1 MTGDFRL
8 AWQELCGRRLQ
19 SGVPLSTLTSIRTG
33 GPATWFLDAEDEDE
47 LALAWAAAHGMG
59 IPVLILGRGSN
70 LLISDQ
76 GFDGLVIHLGAGFSR
91 IRLEGDRLYAQA
103 GVSLKQLAYYAADHH
118 LAGLA
123 FAAGIP
129 GSLGGAC
136 LMNAGAYNGQ
146 MSEVIHSLRCL
157 TPMGE
162 FLALSLPECAF
173 SYRHS
178 RIMEESLVVL
188 DATLKLIPGKRD
200 ALYATMAE
208 LQKMRQEKQPLSY
221 PSAGSFFKRPPGYF
235 AGALIE
241 QAGLKGLTVGKA
253 QVSKLHAGFLI
264 NLGGATTD
272 DFIAL
277 KDEVQRRV
285 MARYGVQLE
294 PEVRIIGEAGS

>member
-1 MTGDFRL
+1 MTGDFTH
-8 AWQELCGRRLQ
+8 AWQRLCGQRFQ
-19 SGVPLSTLTSIRTG
+19 SGVPMNTLTSIRTG
-33 GPATWFLDAEDEDE
+33 GPAAWFLEAMNEDE
-47 LALAWAAAHGMG
+47 LALAWTTARKMG
-59 IPVLILGRGSN
+59 IPVLIVGKGSN
-70 LLISDQ
+70 LLVSDC

-91 IRLEGDRLYAQA
+91 IRHEGERLFAQA
-103 GVSLKQLAYYAADHH
+103 GISLKQLAYYAADQH

-136 LMNAGAYNGQ
+136 LMNAGAYHGE
-146 MSEVIHSLRCL
+146 MSQVIQSVRCL
-157 TPMGE
+157 SPEGE
-162 FLALSLPECAF
+162 FLTLSESECALS
-173 SYRHS
+173 YRRS
-178 RIMEESLVVL
+178 RMMDEGLMVL
-188 DATLKLIPGKRD
+188 DVTLKLIPGKRD

-253 QVSKLHAGFLI
+253 QVSELHAGFLI

-294 PEVRIIGEAGS
+294 PEVRIIMDAGI

>member
-1 MTGDFRL
+1 MTGDITL
-8 AWQELCGRRLQ
+8 AWQELCGQRFQ
-19 SGVPLSTLTSIRTG
+19 SGVAMSAQTSIRTG
-33 GPATWFLDAEDEDE
+33 GPARWFLEAADEGE
-47 LALAWAAAHGMG
+47 LALAWTTAQKMG
-59 IPVLILGRGSN
+59 VPVLIVGRGSN
-70 LLISDQ
+70 LLVSDR

-91 IRLEGDRLYAQA
+91 IRHEGELIYAQA
-103 GVSLKQLAYYAADHH
+103 GVSLKQLAYYAADRH

-136 LMNAGAYNGQ
+136 LMNAGAYHGE
-146 MSEVIHSLRCL
+146 MSQVIRSVRCL
-157 TPMGE
+157 SPGGE
-162 FLALSLPECAF
+162 FLTLNLEECALS
-173 SYRHS
+173 YRRS
-178 RIMEESLVVL
+178 RMMEDGLAVVE
-188 DATLKLIPGKRD
+188 ATLQLFPGHRD

-221 PSAGSFFKRPPGYF
+221 PSAGSFFKRPSGYF

-253 QVSKLHAGFLI
+253 QVSELHAGFLI

-285 MARYGVQLE
+285 MERFSVQLE
-294 PEVRIIGEAGS
+294 PEVRIIGDGVA